1 MKSST
6 WRCELPFDSA
16 AVWEVMRDLT
26 QYAWRSDIKR
36 IETVDAL
43 TFREIYPNGNETMF
57 TITEKKQNS
66 LYAFHMEN
74 KRFSGDWSGR
84 LQSLA
89 DGGCLLVL
97 EEKIEIHHPVMRLVA
112 GIAWDLK
119 KLQKLYIDD
128 LTKELHRRYDCK

>member
-1 MKSST
+1 MIL
-6 WRCELPFDSA
+6 RH
-16 AVWEVMRDLT
+16 VWEVMTDLT

-74 KRFSGDWSGR
+74 KRFSRGLVRAAAESCGWRLFASSGGKDR
-84 LQSLA
+84 N
-89 DGGCLLVL
+89 
-97 EEKIEIHHPVMRLVA
+97 HHPVMRLVA